1 MEELKLK
8 LSASEIN
15 SKEFQAKNGGY
26 DALQVDRYLDLIVND
41 YIAFEQYENSTK
53 KLYANYDELV
63 KTCEI
68 YKSKLSESEYQRT
81 LLQEKV
87 EVLKQNEGNAT
98 SNIELLQRISTLEQ
112 ALYNLGKDP
121 SKIK

>member
-41 YIAFEQYENSTK
+41 YIAFEQYENLTK
-53 KLYANYDELV
+53 KLYTNYDELV

-68 YKSKLSESEYQRT
+68 YKTKLSESEYQRT

>member
-15 SKEFQAKNGGY
+15 SKEFQAKNVVY

-53 KLYANYDELV
+53 KLYTNYDELV

-68 YKSKLSESEYQRT
+68 YKTKLSESEYQRT

>member
-15 SKEFQAKNGGY
+15 SKEFQTKNGGY

>member
-53 KLYANYDELV
+53 KLFANYDELV

>member
-68 YKSKLSESEYQRT
+68 YKTKLSESEYQKT

>member
-26 DALQVDRYLDLIVND
+26 DSLQVDRYLDLIVND

-53 KLYANYDELV
+53 KLYTNYDELV

-68 YKSKLSESEYQRT
+68 YKTKLSESEYQRT

>member
-15 SKEFQAKNGGY
+15 SKEFQDKNGGY
-26 DALQVDRYLDLIVND
+26 DSLQVDRYLDLIVND
-41 YIAFEQYENSTK
+41 YIAFEQYENLTK

-68 YKSKLSESEYQRT
+68 YKTKLSESEYQRT

-87 EVLKQNEGNAT
+87 EALKQNEGSAT

>member
-26 DALQVDRYLDLIVND
+26 DSLQVDRYLDLIVND

>member
-26 DALQVDRYLDLIVND
+26 DSLQVDRYLDLIVND

-87 EVLKQNEGNAT
+87 EVLKQNEGKAT

>member
-26 DALQVDRYLDLIVND
+26 DALQIDRYLDLIVND

-81 LLQEKV
+81 LLQDKV

>member
-26 DALQVDRYLDLIVND
+26 DSLQVDRYLDLIVND
-41 YIAFEQYENSTK
+41 YIAFEQYENLTK

>member
-15 SKEFQAKNGGY
+15 SKEFQAKDGGY
-26 DALQVDRYLDLIVND
+26 DSLQVDRYLDLIVND
-41 YIAFEQYENSTK
+41 YIAFEQYENLTK

-68 YKSKLSESEYQRT
+68 YKTKLSESEYQRT

-87 EVLKQNEGNAT
+87 EALKQNEGSAT

>member
-53 KLYANYDELV
+53 KLYANYDEFV
-63 KTCEI
+63 KFIKLNFLNQNIKEHF
-68 YKSKLSESEYQRT
+68 YKKKL
-81 LLQEKV
+81 KF
-87 EVLKQNEGNAT
+87 
-98 SNIELLQRISTLEQ
+98 
-112 ALYNLGKDP
+112 
-121 SKIK
+121 

>member
-26 DALQVDRYLDLIVND
+26 DSLQVDRYLDLIVND

-68 YKSKLSESEYQRT
+68 YKSKLFESEYQRT

>member
-26 DALQVDRYLDLIVND
+26 DSLQVDRYLDLIVND
-41 YIAFEQYENSTK
+41 YIAFEQYENLTK

-68 YKSKLSESEYQRT
+68 YKTKLSESEYQRT